1 MQFTVW
7 GEGGNEYIRCLPWPA
22 TRSWWRCQATWCW
35 IQTRILRWP
44 TWWMWKILNVMLSD
58 VTWTKESWYSMIFWL
73 LWRGRFRCSRRWEQ
87 KDETLHH
94 DMRALWFCVILICI
108 LYRLTLFHGTWS
120 WSKHSQHLPYLLVT
134 QPLFAH
140 EASLGALSGWQ
151 LWSSFFLLEGETWT
165 WFREELL
172 SERRRFHC
180 YGLEELQL
188 RMVSYG
194 VSPCVTNDNLWK
206 TSTWFSPEISQHLL
220 KKTRLIQ
227 NGRRHC
233 ESSRLFWHLAKF
245 LLSIYFEQEA
255 VEGKPPWSR
264 SLHDDWKDSKKHSCW
279 SFDWLFLQ
287 LVMHSHAM
295 ARSFWMDLKWIEGNL
310 LAALSWTLGGN
321 VICVEMWANSMAG
334 ERANANLLYAA

>member
-1 MQFTVW
+1 MAGCVASISWEYAHVLSIVIYSLVW
-7 GEGGNEYIRCLPWPA
+7 ASWCNSRCEERAEMSTSDVCHGQLQGLGGDVRRRGAESRQESCGDLPGGCGRSWMSCFRMWLGQRNPDILWYSDYSEGVDLDVHEGGN
-22 TRSWWRCQATWCW
+22 
-35 IQTRILRWP
+35 
-44 TWWMWKILNVMLSD
+44 K
-58 VTWTKESWYSMIFWL
+58 
-73 LWRGRFRCSRRWEQ
+73 

-108 LYRLTLFHGTWS
+108 LYRLTLFHGTWN

-206 TSTWFSPEISQHLL
+206 TSTWFSPEISQHL
-220 KKTRLIQ
+220 
-227 NGRRHC
+227 
-233 ESSRLFWHLAKF
+233 F
-245 LLSIYFEQEA
+245 
-255 VEGKPPWSR
+255 
-264 SLHDDWKDSKKHSCW
+264 
-279 SFDWLFLQ
+279 
-287 LVMHSHAM
+287 
-295 ARSFWMDLKWIEGNL
+295 
-310 LAALSWTLGGN
+310 
-321 VICVEMWANSMAG
+321 
-334 ERANANLLYAA
+334 